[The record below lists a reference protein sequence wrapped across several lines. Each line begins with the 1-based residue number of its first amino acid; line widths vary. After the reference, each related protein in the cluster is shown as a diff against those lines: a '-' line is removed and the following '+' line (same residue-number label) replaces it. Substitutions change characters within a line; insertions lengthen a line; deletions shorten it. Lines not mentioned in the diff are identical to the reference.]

1 MQVNIA
7 QFPEGAFN
15 GFAGD
20 FGEGHAVDGNLGF
33 QNLFEVPGD
42 RFTFAVTIGCEVE
55 GVNVFEFAFEFGDF
69 FLFIG
74 VNHIVGVK
82 IVVDIDRELADRAL
96 FQVFG
101 QFGRLRQVTNMS
113 HGRIHQKFVS

>member
-20 FGEGHAVDGNLGF
+20 FGEGHAVNGNLGF
-33 QNLFEVPGD
+33 QNLFEMPGD
-42 RFTFAVTIGCEVE
+42 RFTFAVTISCEVE
-55 GVNVFEFAFEFGDF
+55 GINIFEFAFEFGDF
-69 FLFIG
+69 FLFVG

-113 HGRIHQKFVS
+113 HGRIHQKFVA

>member
-42 RFTFAVTIGCEVE
+42 RLTFAVTIGCEVE

-69 FLFIG
+69 FLLVG
-74 VNHIVGVK
+74 VDHIVGVK
-82 IVVDIDRELADRAL
+82 IVVDIDRELADRAF

-101 QFGRLRQVTNMS
+101 QFGRLRQVADVS
-113 HGRIHQKFVS
+113 HGRIHQKFAA

>member
-69 FLFIG
+69 FLL
-74 VNHIVGVK
+74 VWVDHIVGVK
-82 IVVDIDRELADRAL
+82 IVVDIDRELADRAF

-101 QFGRLRQVTNMS
+101 QFGRLRQVADVS
-113 HGRIHQKFVS
+113 HGRIHQKFAA

>member
-20 FGEGHAVDGNLGF
+20 FREGHAVDGNLGF

-69 FLFIG
+69 FSFCRG
-74 VNHIVGVK
+74 
-82 IVVDIDRELADRAL
+82 
-96 FQVFG
+96 
-101 QFGRLRQVTNMS
+101 
-113 HGRIHQKFVS
+113 

>member
-1 MQVNIA
+1 MQVNIT

-55 GVNVFEFAFEFGDF
+55 GIHVFEFAFEFGDF
-69 FLFIG
+69 FLFVG

-113 HGRIHQKFVS
+113 HGRIHQKFVA

>member
-20 FGEGHAVDGNLGF
+20 FGEGHAVNGNLGF

-55 GVNVFEFAFEFGDF
+55 GIHVFEFAFEFGDF
-69 FLFIG
+69 FLFVG

-96 FQVFG
+96 FQVLG

-113 HGRIHQKFVS
+113 HGRIHQKFVA

>member
-20 FGEGHAVDGNLGF
+20 FGKGHAVDGNLGF

-42 RFTFAVTIGCEVE
+42 CLTFAVTIGCEVE

-69 FLFIG
+69 FLLVG
-74 VNHIVGVK
+74 VDHIVGVK
-82 IVVDIDRELADRAL
+82 IVVDIDRELADRAF

-101 QFGRLRQVTNMS
+101 QFGRLRQVADVS
-113 HGRIHQKFVS
+113 HGRIHQKFAA

>member
-1 MQVNIA
+1 M
-7 QFPEGAFN
+7 
-15 GFAGD
+15 
-20 FGEGHAVDGNLGF
+20 
-33 QNLFEVPGD
+33 PGD

-55 GVNVFEFAFEFGDF
+55 GIHVFEFAFEFGDF
-69 FLFIG
+69 FLFVG

-113 HGRIHQKFVS
+113 HGRIHQKFVA

>member
-15 GFAGD
+15 SFARD
-20 FGEGHAVDGNLGF
+20 FGEGHAVDGNLRF

-42 RFTFAVTIGCEVE
+42 RFTLAVTIGCEVE
-55 GVNVFEFAFEFGDF
+55 GINVFEFAFEFGDL
-69 FLFIG
+69 FLFVG

-113 HGRIHQKFVS
+113 HGRIHQKFVA